1 MTKAWLARLLFWVAG
16 AASLGVTSTV
26 VAQPSEPIYQ
36 FELPSQSVGAA
47 LRLFGEVTHQQ
58 IIFSEATVKGMR
70 SGAVVGSFTAAQAL
84 DLLLARTGLKVT
96 RTEAGV
102 FYIGDGAAPEQK

>member
-1 MTKAWLARLLFWVAG
+1 MRKAWWARLLSWVAG
-16 AASLGVTSTV
+16 AALFGLASMGG
-26 VAQPSEPIYQ
+26 AQSSEPTYR
-36 FELPSQSVGAA
+36 FELTAQSVGGA

-58 IIFSEATVKGMR
+58 IIFSEATVKGRR

-84 DLLLARTGLKVT
+84 NLLLAGTGLKIT

-102 FYIGDGAAPEQK
+102 FYIGNGASLDKN

>member
-1 MTKAWLARLLFWVAG
+1 MRKTWLARLLPWVAS
-16 AASLGVTSTV
+16 AALLALASTAI
-26 VAQPSEPIYQ
+26 AQRLDPTYQ
-36 FELPSQSVGAA
+36 FELHAQSVGGA

-58 IIFSEATVKGMR
+58 IIFSEATVKGRR

-84 DLLLARTGLKVT
+84 NLLLAGTGLKIT

-102 FYIGDGAAPEQK
+102 FYIGNGASQDKN

>member
-1 MTKAWLARLLFWVAG
+1 MTKAWLARLLCSIAG
-16 AASLGVTSTV
+16 AALLGMASTA
-26 VAQPSEPIYQ
+26 VAQSSEPTYQ
-36 FELPSQSVGAA
+36 FELPSQSVGSA

-58 IIFSEATVKGMR
+58 IIFSEATVKGRR

-102 FYIGDGAAPEQK
+102 FYIGNGTAPEQN

>member
-1 MTKAWLARLLFWVAG
+1 MRKVRLGRLLPWVAG
-16 AASLGVTSTV
+16 AALLALALTV
-26 VAQPSEPIYQ
+26 VAQLPEPIYQ
-36 FELPSQSVGAA
+36 FELRAQGVGGA

-58 IIFSEATVKGMR
+58 IIFSEATVKGRR

-84 DLLLARTGLKVT
+84 NLLLAGTGLKIT

-102 FYIGDGAAPEQK
+102 FYIGNGASPDEN